1 MSVAEVRDQKSE
13 ISRRRACID
22 RIEATP
28 AATLAASHHA
38 HHASHARTAF
48 SLVEMMVVIAIVVLL
63 FALTIGVVTS
73 LSRSAETRTTQDA
86 LSILDQ
92 AYEEWKRNAER
103 DVTYGIDGQP
113 PQPTGTITYEIQQ
126 DILPFSP
133 DDNDHEATDELI
145 DIIHRNAQSR
155 DLLSKINPE
164 LLIKHPEPEDDI
176 TMIDAWDGEILTVH
190 AGRLWV
196 DGFDPAG
203 PTGPPGTRDVD
214 GTIRTEFEN
223 AFGFCTNR
231 RLRFVSAG
239 PDGKFGDLT
248 VAVGMPARDEAND
261 NIYSYPLE
269 KEATP

>member
-1 MSVAEVRDQKSE
+1 M
-13 ISRRRACID
+13 RRRQSAISD
-22 RIEATP
+22 QPSADHR
-28 AATLAASHHA
+28 AAGSAQPTLAPSHPQ
-38 HHASHARTAF
+38 HARGF
-48 SLVEMMVVIAIVVLL
+48 SLVEMIVVIAIVLLL

-103 DVTYGIDGQP
+103 DVTYGIDGEP
-113 PQPTGTITYEIQQ
+113 PQPTGEVVYEIQQ

-145 DIIHRNAQSR
+145 EIIHRNSQSR
-155 DLLSKINPE
+155 DILAKISPDLLLPPTPE
-164 LLIKHPEPEDDI
+164 HDDI
-176 TMIDAWDGEILTVH
+176 TMVDAWDGEILTVH
-190 AGRLWV
+190 AGRQFV
-196 DGFDPAG
+196 RPGQVPGYPGDPG
-203 PTGPPGTRDVD
+203 DPDKD

-223 AFGFCTNR
+223 AFGVCTNR

-239 PDGKFGDLT
+239 PDGKFGDLQLNLAT
-248 VAVGMPARDEAND
+248 PPLSPEAQD

-269 KEATP
+269 ATP